1 MALVS
6 PGSQV
11 TIVDQSTYVPAQPNS
26 IPLIIMATAQNK
38 TDATSTSVA
47 SGTTAANAGKLY
59 RVTSQRDLVTL
70 FGNPFFYKTTNGTP
84 IHGYELNEYGL
95 QAAYSVLGASNMCY
109 VIRADVDLADL
120 IGKTGRPVGQPSNG
134 SYWLDLADSS
144 WGIFEFN
151 AATGKFTSKSP
162 LVLTDVGSTDGTLG
176 GGDGQPS
183 SELGNIGD
191 YAVVVPTYDR
201 FNISANPTEYHTYW
215 FKNMDNEWVPVGG
228 DMWKQQWPTV
238 QGTKT
243 VTTVRTGNL
252 VINDVE
258 VTIPANATLA
268 QVVTAINTEPVP
280 FVTAEAIDGRLCMFL
295 SNGDS
300 ISLAGS
306 ATNPLADLGLE
317 DTTTYYAP
325 KVFWGTNAEQPRW
338 RDSDP
343 LPRPTGSVWIK
354 TNAANRGISLNLSQY
369 SSSADAWS
377 TVPVSLKSS
386 DWTASLSMDVTGGSK
401 VPAGTVYAQYG
412 FGGDVTSPLQLFI
425 RVAEGEAVF
434 VGGLPSSAT
443 GPFAG
448 ATLRVKVSVPGSADL
463 SDPYTVSMPAVG
475 APTASDFVTAWTAAN
490 IPNTRAEVAVSGNI
504 VLTHTAGGEI
514 ILDGTD
520 ALISAFGFG
529 IGDAPAAKWGPFR
542 LTNVF
547 NDVEA
552 TGGTGDGATFD
563 VNVIGY
569 IPEFDIASG
578 GTDYA
583 VGEELTMT
591 VNGDVFKVVVT
602 SITGAGTGPID
613 AVAWSDGF
621 ATPEFTTQLS
631 NWRYLQFMPSATMP
645 AMAPTEGTNWFHS
658 VVDQVDIMV
667 NVGGEWMGY
676 RNVTFAPNGMPSS
689 SGPTAPPSPS
699 PATNPTGPIIS
710 ASTPGRQTD
719 GTSLAYGDLWIDTGD
734 LENYPAISRWENVDG
749 MDQWVAIDN
758 TDQET
763 EKGIVFGDARWSAT
777 GDVDPAE
784 DAVPTIVSLLTS
796 DRVDLDCVDA
806 TLYPHGTLLFNTR
819 RSGYNVKQYRSNY
832 FTAGNFP
839 DADLPTV
846 AGTWITVSGNNAA
859 GAALMGRKAQRSM
872 VVQAMKAAI
881 NTNSGIREED
891 TFFNLIAAPG
901 YPELQADMI
910 TLNNDRSNTAYIVGD
925 TPMRLA
931 ADANAITDWATNAM
945 NAVETGEDGMVN
957 RDTYLGV
964 YYPSGLS
971 SDLTGAQI
979 VVPASHMMLRT
990 MLYNDTVAYPWFAPA
1005 GQRRG
1010 VISNASN
1017 IGYIDSASGEFV
1029 ADKNRNALRDVEY
1042 TNFINPIA
1050 FFTNVGLLSYG
1061 NKNTVSTQ
1069 SALDRTN
1076 VARLIAYLRERLHQA
1091 VRPFIFEPN
1100 DTNTRSEAAAVCA
1113 TLLNDIQSK
1122 RGIYDYL
1129 VVCDTTNNTPARI
1142 DRNELWIDIA
1152 IEPTKAVEFIYIPVR
1167 ILNTGEISGLGTRG

>member
-59 RVTSQRDLVTL
+59 RITSQRDLVTL

-134 SYWLDLADSS
+134 AYWLDLDDSA
-144 WGIFEFN
+144 WGIFEFS
-151 AATGKFTSKSP
+151 AATGKFTAKTP

-191 YAVVVPTYDR
+191 YAVVVPTFER
-201 FNISANPTEYHTYW
+201 FNISAAPTDYHTYW
-215 FKNMDNEWVPVGG
+215 FKNMDNAWVSVGG
-228 DMWKQQWPTV
+228 DVWKQQWPTI

-243 VTTVRTGNL
+243 VTTVRAGTM
-252 VINDVE
+252 VINGITVSIDAGPLADAVSN
-258 VTIPANATLA
+258 INDAN
-268 QVVTAINTEPVP
+268 VP
-280 FVTAEAIDGRLCMFL
+280 FVTAEAIDDRMCLFI
-295 SNGDS
+295 SEGDA
-300 ISLAGS
+300 IQIGS
-306 ATNPLADLGLE
+306 TSTNEVLEDLGIKPS
-317 DTTTYYAP
+317 TTYYAP
-325 KVFWGTNAEQPRW
+325 AISWGTNAQQPRW
-338 RDSDP
+338 RNSDP
-343 LPRPTGSVWIK
+343 SPRPTGSVWIK

-377 TVPVSLKSS
+377 TVPASLKAN
-386 DWTASLSMDVTGGSK
+386 DWTASLSMDVTGGAAIA
-401 VPAGTVYAQYG
+401 AGTVYAQYG
-412 FGGDVTSPLQLFI
+412 FGGDVTAPIQLFI

-434 VGGLPSSAT
+434 VGGFPSDLPSTAPRS
-443 GPFAG
+443 FN
-448 ATLRVKVSVPGSADL
+448 VKVSVPGSADL
-463 SDPYTVSMPAVG
+463 SDSYTVTLPAIG
-475 APTASDFVTAWTAAN
+475 TPTASDFVTSWTAAS

-504 VLTHTAGGEI
+504 VLTHTSGGEI
-514 ILDGTD
+514 ILEGEDE
-520 ALISAFGFG
+520 LITAFGFG
-529 IGDAPAAKWGPFR
+529 IGDSGAAKWGPFK
-542 LTNVF
+542 TMMQPGV
-547 NDVEA
+547 DA
-552 TGGTGDGATFD
+552 TGGTGTGAAF
-563 VNVIGY
+563 NVIVDGY
-569 IPEFDIASG
+569 KPTFGVDDG
-578 GTDYA
+578 GSDYEEGDVLT
-583 VGEELTMT
+583 VGEFQVL
-591 VNGDVFKVVVT
+591 VT
-602 SITGAGTGPID
+602 SVLAGAISEVEWFSGY
-613 AVAWSDGF
+613 

-631 NWRYLQFMPSATMP
+631 NWRYLQYMPSVTTP

-658 VVDQVDIMV
+658 VVDQTDIMV
-667 NVGGEWMGY
+667 NVGGEWQGY
-676 RNVTFAPNGMPSS
+676 RNTAFASNGLPSS
-689 SGPTAPPSPS
+689 SGA

-710 ASTPGRQTD
+710 ASTPGRQVD
-719 GTSLAYGDLWIDTGD
+719 GTPLAYGDLWIDTGD

-749 MDQWVAIDN
+749 MDQWVGIDN

-763 EKGIVFGDARWSAT
+763 ERGIVFADARWSDT

-796 DRVDLDCVDA
+796 NYVDLDCVDA
-806 TLYPHGTLLFNTR
+806 ALYPHGTLLFNTR
-819 RSGYNVKQYRSNY
+819 RSGYNVKQYRGNY

-839 DADLPTV
+839 DADLPTES
-846 AGTWITVSGNNAA
+846 GTWVTVSGNNAA
-859 GAALMGRKAQRSM
+859 GAALMGRKAQRSL

-881 NTNSGIREED
+881 NTNGSIREED

-1050 FFTNVGLLSYG
+1050 YFTNVGLLSYG

-1076 VARLIAYLRERLHQA
+1076 VSRLVAYLRERLHQA

-1100 DTNTRSEAAAVCA
+1100 DTITRAEAASVCA